1 MTATNLRREEKSPA
15 EKITQAEKQKTKN
28 KKRDAQKRCTPSP
41 MRWLD
46 IPSVAKWWRWFCAPH
61 IRRKGKDNNLLIPS
75 NSEHKTRA

>member
-46 IPSVAKWWRWFCAPH
+46 IPSVAKW
-61 IRRKGKDNNLLIPS
+61 
-75 NSEHKTRA
+75 